1 MDQVKD
7 ETFAAEVTHVSEGD
21 HVKSGQLLITFDMD
35 RSKAEGYDVTTPL
48 IVTNTDE
55 YQDIKVL
62 KTGKTDYRDHV
73 LELIKE

>member
-1 MDQVKD
+1 
-7 ETFAAEVTHVSEGD
+7 
-21 HVKSGQLLITFDMD
+21 MD
-35 RSKAEGYDVTTPL
+35 RIKAEGYDVTTPL